1 MKTDT
6 NTLLA
11 LCEKTDNDIRSCL
24 NTLQVSRQSSWEFT
38 EKLLFPMESM
48 HTIFMESMLKLIY
61 HNMTKKSF
69 SMILSTIKA
78 LIVSQ

>member
-38 EKLLFPMESM
+38 EKLLFLMESV
-48 HTIFMESMLKLIY
+48 HTIYGKHAKTDLFLLLKIPA
-61 HNMTKKSF
+61 S
-69 SMILSTIKA
+69 
-78 LIVSQ
+78 